1 MLLFGIRFKQELAYK
16 MPFNGRD
23 LALPSPYPFQ
33 YEYRTQDACMLL
45 SAGFG
50 AGQLKGL

>member
-1 MLLFGIRFKQELAYK
+1 MLLFGIRFKQGLTYK
-16 MPFNGRD
+16 MPFNGKGR
-23 LALPSPYPFQ
+23 ALPSPYPFQ
-33 YEYRTQDACMLL
+33 YEYRTQDARMLL